1 MVHKGHRGPVLMEE
15 NRVLGSEV
23 TSSLGG
29 EVASVKQGVLGGKGE
44 TQRSSSRSFL
54 CNPDGCSLGA
64 SPVAGPVLVEVEV
77 LRRGLGIPGR
87 TRQAERPAGGM
98 ETGACHSGVQNRP
111 QGLALLR

>member
-1 MVHKGHRGPVLMEE
+1 ME

-29 EVASVKQGVLGGKGE
+29 EVASVKQGVLVGKGE

-54 CNPDGCSLGA
+54 CNPDGCSLGS
-64 SPVAGPVLVEVEV
+64 SPVAGPVLAEVEV

-87 TRQAERPAGGM
+87 THQAERPAGSM
-98 ETGACHSGVQNRP
+98 ERNRVP
-111 QGLALLR
+111 VILAALWYRIDPKGLHC